1 MHTFYGNIRSPENVL
16 LVKKPSENGIYK
28 LWVKLRHILARHN
41 C

>member
-1 MHTFYGNIRSPENVL
+1 MRTFYWNMRSLERVL

-28 LWVKLRHILARHN
+28 LWVKLRHILARYD

>member
-1 MHTFYGNIRSPENVL
+1 MHTFHGNMQSFEHVL

-28 LWVKLRHILARHN
+28 PWVKLRHILARYN